1 MPNVPYAARTNH
13 AFMLT
18 ESVAIAQLICQGE
31 SEAVIKQK
39 VLVEDIFQ
47 MRSHTSRER
56 TLQNLLKRLHKVPP
70 IYLELLANGNLDVR
84 RLTNLFLILREN
96 RLLCELIDEVLLE
109 KLQHFDVMVKAVDL
123 RSFFETKREQI
134 PNLTRWSDSTYQK
147 VMSSTVSILVHAGLL
162 QPSKPRGSYEIR
174 SVPVPLMLREQLLAD
189 GFSDYLKLLLN

>member
-1 MPNVPYAARTNH
+1 
-13 AFMLT
+13 MLT

-56 TLQNLLKRLHKVPP
+56 TLQNLLKRLHEVPH

-84 RLTNLFLILREN
+84 HLTNLFLILREN